1 MRKLV
6 PISQL
11 TPEMVDH
18 LRMLVEERLYA
29 EAAKKGYARS
39 DLVIAD
45 LLPNADLALAALGGA
60 FDYWVTAALTANT
73 SSAYISHKLD
83 DDEWVAIY
91 GIAINDANPST
102 RKVKCSVGTA
112 IVLVDWQ
119 LEELFCDTVPIGV
132 SEEYALW
139 LAGDTVTVDLL
150 PQVTKAAGDHIVLIG
165 LICFPK
171 GKRITK

>member
-1 MRKLV
+1 MRKLI

-11 TPEMVDH
+11 TPAQVDQ
-18 LRMLVEERLYA
+18 LRMSVEARLLA
-29 EAAKKGYARS
+29 EAAKKGYAPT
-39 DLVIAD
+39 DVVVLDI
-45 LLPNADLALAALGGA
+45 LPNADLGVTGGGA
-60 FDYWVTAALTANT
+60 FDYWQTAALVANT
-73 SSAYISHKLD
+73 SSPYVSHKLD

-119 LEELFCDTVPIGV
+119 LEEIFCDLIPIGM

-150 PQVTKAAGDHIVLIG
+150 PQVTKAAGDHIVLVG
-165 LICFPK
+165 LICMPK

>member
-11 TPEMVDH
+11 TPDMVDH
-18 LRMLVEERLYA
+18 LRMTVEARLLA
-29 EAAKKGYARS
+29 EAAKKGFARE
-39 DLVIAD
+39 DVVIAD
-45 LLPNADLALAALGGA
+45 LLPYTDLGVNGGGN
-60 FDYWVTAALTANT
+60 FDYWQTAALTANT
-73 SSAYISHKLD
+73 SSPYVSHALD
-83 DDEWVAIY
+83 DNEWVAIY
-91 GIAINDANPST
+91 GVAINDANPST
-102 RKVKCSVGTA
+102 RKVKCSVGSA

-119 LEELFCDTVPIGV
+119 LEEIFCDDKPIGV

-139 LAGDTVTVDLL
+139 VAGDTVTVDLL

-165 LICFPK
+165 LICQPK